1 VRSASSPHEA
11 ATLLTNSAFVAG
23 SLDNLTAVVVALRGY
38 KNNATVASSV
48 AEPFWTASRPF
59 VGWEHNFLECVNRL
73 TVTHVDAD
81 PDRRPCLLE
90 APWLDPCAA
99 HHVCA
104 F

>member
-38 KNNATVASSV
+38 KNNAPVASSV